1 MCSWEWQSRPSFH
14 LRDTYQRISEVMSWY
29 ESHVGDLTTELQS
42 GNVEAIHDA
51 LQPIPTCECSL
62 LKTQL
67 KAAASAPVCQPFLRD
82 HQRGGTA
89 ELFCHCHQLA
99 HAFVSHQWHPHP
111 PDSREVGGIFLSRQA
126 SDHVCFSSSADQFNF
141 TLQTSASCVR
151 QKSKR
156 ATSLIHGVWD
166 RLPEGQSTD
175 E

>member
-1 MCSWEWQSRPSFH
+1 M
-14 LRDTYQRISEVMSWY
+14 MSWY
-29 ESHVGDLTTELQS
+29 ESHVGDLATELQS
-42 GNVEAIHDA
+42 GNAETIHDA
-51 LQPIPTCECSL
+51 LQPIPTCESSL

-67 KAAASAPVCQPFLRD
+67 KAAASAPVCQPFLSD
-82 HQRGGTA
+82 HQRAETA

-99 HAFVSHQWHPHP
+99 DAFVSH
-111 PDSREVGGIFLSRQA
+111 SREVGWIFLSRQA
-126 SDHVCFSSSADQFNF
+126 SDHVCFSSGADQFNF